1 MSVSTYVSTNV
12 QIMLT
17 FSRFYLHFDYFN
29 FSFCYSCGAYI
40 SYAVAVHL
48 KEKHGLEPIHLFLSG
63 VYAPHVSYKI
73 ISSAKENGILA
84 STSKTLVISFFSI
97 VHAKSFKTKQA
108 AGHEQKNVLI
118 SLRMLILRW
127 IENFSGIFTT
137 ANLSLKRTI
146 SLISLIFS
154 IIICYGL
161 WLHSK
166 KKKKQQKQNVKL
178 RSFVTWHNCLTWVL
192 YQPPTS
198 ALSAFAQLFFP
209 LLILFY
215 FCNLLSVPSASDFL
229 VVLLLLLVFLSKATA
244 TGLLPSPPVFSC
256 HLLFPFFSFWDCD
269 KACLSTS

>member
-97 VHAKSFKTKQA
+97 VHAK
-108 AGHEQKNVLI
+108 
-118 SLRMLILRW
+118 
-127 IENFSGIFTT
+127 
-137 ANLSLKRTI
+137 RTI

-166 KKKKQQKQNVKL
+166 KKKNKTTKTKRKVTLLCNV
-178 RSFVTWHNCLTWVL
+178 T
-192 YQPPTS
+192 
-198 ALSAFAQLFFP
+198 
-209 LLILFY
+209 
-215 FCNLLSVPSASDFL
+215 
-229 VVLLLLLVFLSKATA
+229 
-244 TGLLPSPPVFSC
+244 
-256 HLLFPFFSFWDCD
+256 
-269 KACLSTS
+269 

>member
-97 VHAKSFKTKQA
+97 VHAKRT
-108 AGHEQKNVLI
+108 I
-118 SLRMLILRW
+118 SL
-127 IENFSGIFTT
+127 
-137 ANLSLKRTI
+137 I

-166 KKKKQQKQNVKL
+166 KKKK
-178 RSFVTWHNCLTWVL
+178 
-192 YQPPTS
+192 
-198 ALSAFAQLFFP
+198 
-209 LLILFY
+209 
-215 FCNLLSVPSASDFL
+215 
-229 VVLLLLLVFLSKATA
+229 KATK
-244 TGLLPSPPVFSC
+244 TKHKVTLLCNV
-256 HLLFPFFSFWDCD
+256 
-269 KACLSTS
+269 T